1 MLEVHVHA
9 CSESGIFI
17 IHDCM
22 LFPMVKVDPGWVKT
36 QMGGPHAHKSPEQGK
51 IDISRQA
58 LLQ

>member
-1 MLEVHVHA
+1 
-9 CSESGIFI
+9 
-17 IHDCM
+17 M

-58 LLQ
+58 LLQWALIHMNTVKQTPVTVI